1 MFLIRNGKKYH
12 VSFTDI
18 LYCPLLT
25 KGSKSTY
32 CLLSENEKLSSEVG
46 YNASLKISKF
56 DVFLLKN
63 Y

>member
-1 MFLIRNGKKYH
+1 MAENFFHQNLSKDL
-12 VSFTDI
+12 F
-18 LYCPLLT
+18 CPLLT

-32 CLLSENEKLSSEVG
+32 CLLSENEKLGSEVG

-56 DVFLLKN
+56 DVFLFKN